1 MSDSPAPAPA
11 PAPEVA
17 IATVVKDAVVD
28 FANKSDLLKFVITKI
43 AEVEILADRSD
54 EDKAKFIV
62 EEVKKAV
69 RESPLSEEQK
79 TQLVGWCDVTLPYVV
94 EAVKLV
100 KAEAGKVVGVALAEV
115 KKCCPS
121 WFSKKSSSPPA

>member
-1 MSDSPAPAPA
+1 MSESEPVSVPAPAPA
-11 PAPEVA
+11 PAPA
-17 IATVVKDAVVD
+17 ATEVVKAVVVD
-28 FANKSDLLKFVITKI
+28 FANKSDLLKFVLKTI

-62 EEVKKAV
+62 EEVKKAI
-69 RESPLSEEQK
+69 RESPLSDEQK
-79 TQLVGWCDVTLPYVV
+79 TELATWCDVTLPYVV

-100 KAEAGKVVGVALAEV
+100 KAEAGKIAGVALAEV

-121 WFSKKSSSPPA
+121 WFTKAK